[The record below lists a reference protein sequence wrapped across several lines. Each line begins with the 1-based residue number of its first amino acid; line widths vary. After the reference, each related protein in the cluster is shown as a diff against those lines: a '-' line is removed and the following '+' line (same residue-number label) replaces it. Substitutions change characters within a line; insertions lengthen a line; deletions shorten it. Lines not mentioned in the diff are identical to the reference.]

1 MINIPKTSC
10 DIHDINQNIL
20 SIKSFLTS
28 LYLVVL
34 LMHSSYVL
42 CSQKTQSLKTE
53 IQQTKKQLQI
63 ASNDT
68 STISLVDNN
77 IIEQQYENSNTD
89 IYNEEL
95 ELLDIP
101 KEKTSKDILKLRNIN
116 DKA

>member
-1 MINIPKTSC
+1 MHDVICLQHCNNANNMCIILWYQSYYDTTLSYRKQQMINTPKTSC

-42 CSQKTQSLKTE
+42 CSQNMQNSKTE
-53 IQQTKKQLQI
+53 VQKTKKQLQI

-68 STISLVDNN
+68 SIFH
-77 IIEQQYENSNTD
+77 
-89 IYNEEL
+89 
-95 ELLDIP
+95 
-101 KEKTSKDILKLRNIN
+101 
-116 DKA
+116 